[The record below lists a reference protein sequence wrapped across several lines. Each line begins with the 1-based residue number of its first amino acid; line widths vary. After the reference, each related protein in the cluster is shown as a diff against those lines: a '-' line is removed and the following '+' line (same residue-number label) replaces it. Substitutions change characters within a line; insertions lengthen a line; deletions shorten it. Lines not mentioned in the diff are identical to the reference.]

1 MIRTNFLKT
10 LAALGLFFV
19 GFISTALAQKTS
31 DYSAFVKSM
40 EPNKGYFNFY
50 YDAESDEL
58 FLEVDKLDTE
68 FLYVNSLATG
78 IGSNDIGLDR
88 GQLGRERVVKFVKAG
103 PKLLLVQPNLDYRA
117 VSNNAY
123 ERESVEQAF
132 AQSVLWGFKILK
144 QEKGRY
150 LVNATDFLMRDAHN
164 VSGTLKRN
172 KQGNYK
178 IDKSRSALY
187 PPRTKAF
194 PKNTEFEATLT
205 FTGTPE
211 GYNIRSVTPT
221 ATAITVRQ
229 HHSFIELPDDGY
241 EPRVFDP
248 RAGYFD
254 ISYQD
259 YATPIDE
266 PLVRRFITRH
276 RLKKKNP
283 NAEVSEAGE
292 PIIYYL
298 DRGAP
303 EPVRSALMEGAS
315 WWNQAFEA
323 AGYKNAF
330 RIELF
335 PEDADPMDVR
345 YNLIQWVHRSTRG
358 WSYGG
363 SVIDPRTGEIIKGH
377 VSLGSLRVRQDF
389 LIATG
394 LLSPYDGKG
403 NSEEAKQMALARLRQ
418 LAAHEV
424 GHTLGLAHNY
434 TASMDG
440 RASVMDYP
448 HPKVDI
454 VNGKLSLADAYDT
467 GIGEWDKVSI
477 TYGYQDFPK
486 GTNEK
491 QALDNVLSDAYEN
504 QHLSFLSDQDAR
516 PKSSANPRAH
526 LWDNG
531 SNAAKE
537 LEHVLE
543 VRKIALSNMGENSI
557 PEGRPVNEI
566 EDVLAPIYFF
576 HRYQTEA
583 AVKVI
588 GGLNYTYAV
597 KGDGQLPA
605 QLVDPTLQK
614 EALQAVL
621 RTLDAD
627 VLTLPE
633 SLLKELPPRPLG
645 YYRTRENIK
654 SKTGLTFDPISAAE
668 SSAEMMLSL
677 LLNPARA
684 NRLVEHH
691 ARDTNQPSL
700 EWLIDQLLK
709 STLWS
714 TSAKGLKRE
723 VQHAVNAVV
732 LDQMMQLAVSEFTS
746 SQTKAV
752 VWHKLKDVKGRLESG
767 AISFKSENEIAA
779 MSYTIDKLSKFFE
792 DPEEWQQEEVLSL
805 PDGSPIGS
813 EQFNCSL
820 DD

>member
-1 MIRTNFLKT
+1 MIQTGFTKKTVITNLLIACFFS
-10 LAALGLFFV
+10 LGF
-19 GFISTALAQKTS
+19 AQKSS
-31 DYSAFVKSM
+31 DYSAFVKNM
-40 EPNKGYFNFY
+40 EPYTGYFNFY
-50 YDAESDEL
+50 YDAQSDEL
-58 FLEVDKLDTE
+58 FLEVDKLNQE

-88 GQLGRERVVKFVKAG
+88 GQLGSERVVKFVKAG
-103 PKLLLVQPNLDYRA
+103 PKLLLVQLNLEYRA
-117 VSNNAY
+117 VSTNAY

-132 AQSVLWGFKILK
+132 AQSILWGFKILK
-144 QEKGRY
+144 QEKGKY
-150 LVNATDFLMRDAHN
+150 LVNATDFLMRDAHD

-172 KQGNYK
+172 KQGSYS

-187 PPRTKAF
+187 PPRIKAF
-194 PKNTEFEATLT
+194 PKNSEFEATLT

-221 ATAITVRQ
+221 PSAITVRQ
-229 HHSFIELPDDGY
+229 HHSFIELPNDDY
-241 EPRVFDP
+241 EPREFDP
-248 RAGYFD
+248 RAGYFNF
-254 ISYQD
+254 SYQD

-266 PLVRRFITRH
+266 PLVKRFITRH

-283 NAEVSEAGE
+283 NAAISEPVE
-292 PIIYYL
+292 PIVYYL

-303 EPVRSALMEGAS
+303 EPVRSALMEGAG

-330 RIELF
+330 RVELL
-335 PEDADPMDVR
+335 PEGADPMDVR
-345 YNLIQWVHRSTRG
+345 YNVIQWVHRSTRG
-358 WSYGG
+358 WSYGTG
-363 SVIDPRTGEIIKGH
+363 VTDPRTGEIIKGH
-377 VSLGSLRVRQDF
+377 VILGSLRVRQDF

-394 LLSPYDGKG
+394 LLSPYDGNG
-403 NSEEAKQMALARLRQ
+403 TSEEARKMALARLRQ

-448 HPKVDI
+448 HPVVDI
-454 VNGKLSLADAYDT
+454 VNGQLSLANAYDDK
-467 GIGEWDKVSI
+467 IGAWDKVSI

-486 GTNEK
+486 GTNQK
-491 QALDNVLSDAYEN
+491 QALDKLLEDAYQN

-516 PKSSANPRAH
+516 PQSSANPRAH

-531 SNAAKE
+531 SKAAKE

-543 VRKIALSNMGENSI
+543 VRRIALNNLGEKSI
-557 PEGRPVNEI
+557 PDGRPINEI
-566 EDVLAPIYFF
+566 EDVLAPIYFY

-583 AVKVI
+583 AIKVI

-597 KGDGQLPA
+597 KGDGQKPTE
-605 QLVDPTLQK
+605 LVDPSLQK

-621 RTLDAD
+621 KTLDAKE
-627 VLTLPE
+627 LTLPE
-633 SLLKELPPRPLG
+633 ALLKELPPRPLG

-654 SKTGLTFDPISAAE
+654 SKTGLTFDPIGAAE
-668 SSAEMMLSL
+668 SSAEMTVSL

-691 ARDTNQPSL
+691 ARDNDQPGL
-700 EWLIDQLLK
+700 GYVIDQLMQ
-709 STLWS
+709 STFWVPK
-714 TSAKGLKRE
+714 AKGLNRE

-732 LDQMMQLAVSEFTS
+732 VNEMMHLAVSDNAS
-746 SQTKAV
+746 SQTKAI
-752 VWHKLKDVKGRLESG
+752 VWNEINKLKNRLDG
-767 AISFKSENEIAA
+767 ALSPIKNENETATLT
-779 MSYTIDKLSKFFE
+779 YTIGKLNKFLE
-792 DPEEWQQEEVLSL
+792 DPEEWKQEETLPL
-805 PDGSPIGS
+805 PDGSPIGTDL
-813 EQFNCSL
+813 FNCGVE
-820 DD
+820 

>member
-1 MIRTNFLKT
+1 MIHATIYKKLT
-10 LAALGLFFV
+10 LLSLILLGSWSPL
-19 GFISTALAQKTS
+19 LAQKTS
-31 DYSAFVKSM
+31 VYDAFVKDM
-40 EPNKGYFNFY
+40 EYNKGYFSFY
-50 YDAESDEL
+50 YDAASDEL
-58 FLEVDKLDTE
+58 FLEVDKLESE

-78 IGSNDIGLDR
+78 VGSNDIGLDR
-88 GQLGRERVVKFVKAG
+88 GQLGRERVVKFVKVGA
-103 PKLLLVQPNLDYRA
+103 KLLLVQPNLDFRA
-117 VSNNAY
+117 VSDNFY
-123 ERESVEQAF
+123 EQESVEQAF
-132 AQSVLWGFKILK
+132 AQSVLWGFKIVK
-144 QEKGRY
+144 QEKGKY
-150 LVNATDFLMRDAHN
+150 LVNATDFLLRDAHN
-164 VSGTLKRN
+164 VSGTLKRD
-172 KQGNYK
+172 KQGSYSV
-178 IDKSRSALY
+178 DKSRSALY
-187 PPRTKAF
+187 IKRTKAF

-211 GYNIRSVTPT
+211 GYDIRSVTPT
-221 ATAITVRQ
+221 PTAVTVRQ
-229 HHSFIELPDDGY
+229 HHSFIELPDNKY
-241 EPRVFDP
+241 KPRVFDP
-248 RAGYFD
+248 RAGYFE

-259 YATPIDE
+259 YATPIDQ
-266 PLVRRFITRH
+266 PLVKRFITRH
-276 RLKKKNP
+276 RLEKKEP
-283 NAEVSEAGE
+283 NAATSEPVE
-292 PIIYYL
+292 PIVYYL

-330 RIELF
+330 RVELL

-358 WSYGG
+358 WSYGS

-403 NSEEAKQMALARLRQ
+403 TSEEAKQMALARLRQ

-434 TASMDG
+434 SASMDG

-448 HPKVDI
+448 HPLVDI
-454 VNGKLSLADAYDT
+454 KNGELSLANAYDT

-486 GTNEK
+486 STDEEK
-491 QALDNVLSDAYEN
+491 ALNAILFDAYQN

-516 PKSSANPRAH
+516 PQSSASPRAH

-543 VRKIALSNMGENSI
+543 VRKIALNQFGENSI
-557 PEGRPVNEI
+557 PDGSPVNEI

-583 AVKVI
+583 VVKVI

-597 KGDGQLPA
+597 KGDGQVPTT
-605 QLVDPTLQK
+605 LVDPALQK
-614 EALQAVL
+614 EALTAVL
-621 RTLDAD
+621 KTLDAS

-633 SLLKELPPRPLG
+633 PLLKELPPRPLG

-668 SSAEMMLSL
+668 SSAEMTLSL

-684 NRLVEHH
+684 NRLVEHN
-691 ARDTNQPSL
+691 ARNNAQPGL
-700 EWLIDQLLK
+700 DYVIDQLLQ
-709 STLWS
+709 STLWAAN
-714 TSAKGLKRE
+714 TRGLERE
-723 VQHAVNAVV
+723 VQRAVNAVV
-732 LDQMMQLAVSEFTS
+732 LDQLMQLAVSTNAF
-746 SQTKAV
+746 SQTKAI
-752 VWHKLKDVKGRLESG
+752 VWNKLKEVRAKLGTG
-767 AISFKSENEIAA
+767 AVSFKGENEIAS
-779 MSYTIDKLSKFFE
+779 MSYTIDKLDKFFE
-792 DPEEWQQEEVLSL
+792 DPDEWKHEETLSL

-813 EQFNCSL
+813 LQFNCVL